1 MRLPPFPLPV
11 FQHTDL
17 GPELCALCTTGDEH
31 EVRALLDDSDT
42 DVNVTDSTGETPL
55 HKACHA
61 SKLHIIKLLL
71 QQDGI
76 VISKGNN
83 NGQTPLHIVSKVGNV
98 EAAQLLLEAESK
110 ESNAVNSPD
119 NRGLTP
125 LCYSAKFSK
134 DIQVVNFLRER
145 YVTVRYILYSVVFS
159 IARESLCYFAS
170 NLLVNIHQNHCYHQH
185 ITLISLQSSKCR
197 ATFCIECQFY
207 ATKVSFISIV
217 YQQFNSVAR

>member
-1 MRLPPFPLPV
+1 MDHVVRNPRSSHSFFLHAASIKNWRWGGLRTRLPHSPLPV

-17 GPELCALCTTGDEH
+17 GPKLCALCTIGDEDA
-31 EVRALLDDSDT
+31 VRAMLDDPDT

-55 HKACHA
+55 HKACRA

-76 VISKGNN
+76 IISKRNN

-98 EAAQLLLEAESK
+98 EAAQLLLDAESK
-110 ESNAVNSPD
+110 ESNAVNTPD

-134 DIQVVNFLRER
+134 DIQMVNSLRER
-145 YVTVRYILYSVVFS
+145 YVTVRYILYRVFYCK
-159 IARESLCYFAS
+159 RK
-170 NLLVNIHQNHCYHQH
+170 LV
-185 ITLISLQSSKCR
+185 
-197 ATFCIECQFY
+197 
-207 ATKVSFISIV
+207 
-217 YQQFNSVAR
+217 